1 MKQEIRQSRIR
12 NQIELESRGI
22 KYQLWRLDDTE
33 EQKLRNNSLP
43 IDDDYMFYIQLDWSD
58 RESKDKLNLAEVF
71 ITLEWLFG
79 KSSDFY
85 DEGKGSFRFPVL
97 LIIEKTNGTFYYL
110 MVISDHRGTV
120 YYRMYRIVENN
131 IEGYDTQRTREPFEL
146 EFSRQEINYFLSYF
160 HGYISG
166 CFKVANL
173 MTPAQSFLKRINSNL
188 ILYGCRDG
196 VYFEEQHEIP
206 ETFHAS
212 IKLFYENY
220 DNTVDLPDVSE
231 LIKEITADEE

>member
-12 NQIELESRGI
+12 NQLKLESKGI

-33 EQKLRNNSLP
+33 EQKLRDNSLP

-58 RESKDKLNLAEVF
+58 RGSKNKLNLAEVF

-79 KSSDFY
+79 KTSDFY

-97 LIIEKTNGTFYYL
+97 LIIEKTIGIFYYL
-110 MVISDHRGTV
+110 MVIADHRGTV
-120 YYRMYRIVENN
+120 YYRMYRIIENN
-131 IEGYDTQRTREPFEL
+131 IDGYDTQRTRKPFEL
-146 EFSRQEINYFLSYF
+146 EFSQPEINYFLSYF

-173 MTPAQSFLKRINSNL
+173 MITIQPFLKIINSNL

-196 VYFEEQHEIP
+196 IHFEEQHETP

-212 IKLFYENY
+212 IKFFYENY
-220 DNTVDLPDVSE
+220 DNTVDVPDVTE
-231 LIKEITADEE
+231 LIKQIMVDEK